1 MNEDVIAY
9 GHSRDENRSTK
20 MSVSHVYSLMTKIH
34 SSMTS
39 WKKSHPMMKIDAF
52 F

>member
-1 MNEDVIAY
+1 VNDDVIAY
-9 GHSRDENRSTK
+9 ARSGDENRSTK
-20 MSVSHVYSLMTKIH
+20 MSVSNVYSLMTKIH